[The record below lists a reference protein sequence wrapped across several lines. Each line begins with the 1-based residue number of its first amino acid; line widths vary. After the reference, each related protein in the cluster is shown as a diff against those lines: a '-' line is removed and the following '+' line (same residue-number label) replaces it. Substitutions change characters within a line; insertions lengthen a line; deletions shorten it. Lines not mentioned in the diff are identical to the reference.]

1 MKKKLTDFCETVEAG
16 VESRLLDNPN
26 NIPKLTV
33 SRFSRPLTS
42 KEQHSP
48 T

>member
-1 MKKKLTDFCETVEAG
+1 MKNLSDFRKKVETG
-16 VESRLLDNPN
+16 VNSRLLDNPN
-26 NIPKLTV
+26 SIPTLSV